1 MEFCMLKKVA
11 TGFFGL
17 ALCASAS
24 AGDWTNHFSTIKEN
38 CSPSEIRELID
49 SAPKSLKKDIISS
62 KESEAE
68 RGTVT
73 NYRFKNA
80 TLFGSPFTRIEFRDE
95 SAADSITTI
104 YFSDTRFMQALPQ
117 FYVKDQNGLIM
128 HAGTERFWASLNP
141 EKSHSGGL
149 NAYSLAKHIEFPT
162 ESIPDLGG
170 YYQMLFYPVLSYHY
184 SFHFT
189 KKNGYLSNTGAAAY
203 GYFMNFDENQKI
215 IRCQTRYFGAYDE
228 EVNGTSD

>member
-38 CSPSEIRELID
+38 CSPSEIWELID

-62 KESEAE
+62 KESETE
-68 RGTVT
+68 RGRVT

-95 SAADSITTI
+95 SAADSIATI
-104 YFSDTRFMQALPQ
+104 YFSNTRFMQALPQ

-128 HAGTERFWASLNP
+128 HAGTERFWASLHP
-141 EKSHSGGL
+141 EGHFDDRP
-149 NAYSLAKHIEFPT
+149 NAYPLAKHIELPYV
-162 ESIPDLGG
+162 ELPKPGE
-170 YYQMLFYPVLSYHY
+170 YNEVLNNLLLSSY

-189 KKNGYLSNTGAAAY
+189 HKY
-203 GYFMNFDENQKI
+203 GYMSYSQPFWYGGFMNFDEGQKI
-215 IRCQTRYFGAYDE
+215 IRCQNRYFVSYDD
-228 EVNGTSD
+228 EVNGISD